1 MSFGLYGRRMIKSD
15 ETEVTVE
22 NVVAILNKA
31 LPYHWENRSEIQYL
45 WYYYR
50 GLQPILNREK
60 QVRPEICNK
69 IVENRA
75 NEIVSFKSGYL
86 MGEPL
91 QYVSR
96 GNGDNLSDAINQ
108 LNEFVFAEEKPAK
121 DKELADWFHICGT
134 SFRMVLP
141 DEDVGEDDDSPF
153 EIYTLDPRNTF
164 VVYNNGLGNKPLL
177 GVKYVVDDNGIV
189 HYSCYSDHEYFEIVE
204 SHIIKAEPHILGD
217 IPIIEYPLNIA
228 RIGAFELVIPLLDA
242 INLTDSNRQDG
253 VEQFIQAL
261 MLFHNVD
268 ISSDDYEK
276 LREEGAIKFRDIDP
290 QLKAEVAYLTSTLN
304 QGETQTLVDHMYQTV
319 LTICGMPNRNGGTST
334 SDTGSAVI
342 MRDGW
347 SAAEARAKD
356 SELMFK
362 KSERIFLKL
371 ILNICK
377 TLKGMDLKVCNI
389 EIRFT
394 RRNYENILQK
404 AQVLDLMLK
413 NSKIHPRLAFEH
425 CGLFVDSDLA
435 YTLSA
440 EYEEEQEKQLKEAQ
454 QWLNGSKEAQEWFE
468 RTKRVIEL
476 KSKRKPSQ
484 FEVFHHLNKVRKE
497 VTDLLLRDF
506 GYSKRKAAQRL
517 EKKFSGRSYEELT
530 DVEKEI
536 YDHFRKQQEAF
547 DTWFIEDERKAVVDC
562 LRSIGEHVY
571 TANSIYPTYYE
582 ELVERRVHQDL
593 AIGQCYRLVQELQY
607 AIETLPV
614 DVNTFLRF
622 GEDIQ
627 REIDLIKGWRKSD
640 NKFKGAISA
649 TAANFANVNNN
660 GNANNNNASNSN
672 GVRPDFDTS
681 IK

>member
-1 MSFGLYGRRMIKSD
+1 MVEPYLHLNGRRMILTD
-15 ETEVTVE
+15 ETEV
-22 NVVAILNKA
+22 NIGSVVQILRKA
-31 LPYHWENRSEIQYL
+31 LPYHWKNRSEISYL
-45 WYYYR
+45 WSYYKGR
-50 GLQPILNREK
+50 QPILNRVKE
-60 QVRPEICNK
+60 VRPEITNK

-96 GNGDNLSDAINQ
+96 GNAENIADAINQ

-141 DEDVGEDDDSPF
+141 DEMAGEDDESPF

-164 VVYNNGLGNKPLL
+164 VVYNNGLGNKPIL
-177 GVKYVVDDNGIV
+177 GVKYVVDENGVV

-204 SHIIKAEPHILGD
+204 SKVVSYDTHILGE
-217 IPIIEYPLNIA
+217 IPIIEYPLNMA

-242 INLTDSNRQDG
+242 INLTDSNRLDG

-268 ISSDDYEK
+268 ISSEDFDE
-276 LREEGAIKFRDIDP
+276 LRERGAIKFKDIDP
-290 QLKAEVAYLTSTLN
+290 QLKAEINYLVSNLN

-319 LTICGMPNRNGGTST
+319 LTICGMPNRNGGSST

-362 KSERIFLKL
+362 KSERIFLKVV
-371 ILNICK
+371 LNICR
-377 TLKGMDLKVCNI
+377 TLADMDLKVCNV

-413 NSKIHPRLAFEH
+413 NNKIHPRLAFEH

-440 EYEEEQEKQLKEAQ
+440 EYAEEQEQK
-454 QWLNGSKEAQEWFE
+454 AQELFE
-468 RTKRVIEL
+468 QQQRMKQEGNDDDSGNNEGNGGADG
-476 KSKRKPSQ
+476 KSAETREQSG
-484 FEVFHHLNKVRKE
+484 N
-497 VTDLLLRDF
+497 TD
-506 GYSKRKAAQRL
+506 
-517 EKKFSGRSYEELT
+517 
-530 DVEKEI
+530 
-536 YDHFRKQQEAF
+536 
-547 DTWFIEDERKAVVDC
+547 
-562 LRSIGEHVY
+562 
-571 TANSIYPTYYE
+571 
-582 ELVERRVHQDL
+582 
-593 AIGQCYRLVQELQY
+593 
-607 AIETLPV
+607 
-614 DVNTFLRF
+614 
-622 GEDIQ
+622 
-627 REIDLIKGWRKSD
+627 
-640 NKFKGAISA
+640 
-649 TAANFANVNNN
+649 
-660 GNANNNNASNSN
+660 
-672 GVRPDFDTS
+672 
-681 IK
+681 

>member
-141 DEDVGEDDDSPF
+141 DEGVDEDDDSPF

-204 SHIIKAEPHILGD
+204 SHIIKVEPHILGD

-268 ISSDDYEK
+268 ILSDDYEK

-290 QLKAEVAYLTSTLN
+290 QLKAEVSYLTSTLN

-347 SAAEARAKD
+347 SAAEARAIVEHFKEIGGNIVSSFKD
-356 SELMFK
+356 KVGGTYTTVMAIATELA
-362 KSERIFLKL
+362 EWI
-371 ILNICK
+371 
-377 TLKGMDLKVCNI
+377 GD
-389 EIRFT
+389 
-394 RRNYENILQK
+394 Y
-404 AQVLDLMLK
+404 
-413 NSKIHPRLAFEH
+413 
-425 CGLFVDSDLA
+425 
-435 YTLSA
+435 YTA
-440 EYEEEQEKQLKEAQ
+440 GIEYEYDTRGNPEIDANDIVYQENE
-454 QWLNGSKEAQEWFE
+454 
-468 RTKRVIEL
+468 
-476 KSKRKPSQ
+476 
-484 FEVFHHLNKVRKE
+484 FHDGMKVNIYRH
-497 VTDLLLRDF
+497 TINFDQ
-506 GYSKRKAAQRL
+506 A
-517 EKKFSGRSYEELT
+517 FSGK
-530 DVEKEI
+530 V
-536 YDHFRKQQEAF
+536 
-547 DTWFIEDERKAVVDC
+547 
-562 LRSIGEHVY
+562 
-571 TANSIYPTYYE
+571 TA
-582 ELVERRVHQDL
+582 RRV
-593 AIGQCYRLVQELQY
+593 
-607 AIETLPV
+607 
-614 DVNTFLRF
+614 
-622 GEDIQ
+622 
-627 REIDLIKGWRKSD
+627 S
-640 NKFKGAISA
+640 S
-649 TAANFANVNNN
+649 
-660 GNANNNNASNSN
+660 
-672 GVRPDFDTS
+672 
-681 IK
+681 

>member
-1 MSFGLYGRRMIKSD
+1 MVEPYLHLNGRRMILTD
-15 ETEVTVE
+15 ETEVNIG
-22 NVVAILNKA
+22 NVVQILRKA
-31 LPYHWENRSEIQYL
+31 LPYHWKNRSEISYL
-45 WYYYR
+45 WSYYKGR
-50 GLQPILNREK
+50 QPILNRVKE
-60 QVRPEICNK
+60 VRPEITNK

-96 GNGDNLSDAINQ
+96 GNAENIADAINQ

-141 DEDVGEDDDSPF
+141 DEMAGEDDESPF

-164 VVYNNGLGNKPLL
+164 VVYNNGLGNKPIL
-177 GVKYVVDDNGIV
+177 GVKYVVDENGV
-189 HYSCYSDHEYFEIVE
+189 VRYSCYSDHEYFEIVE
-204 SHIIKAEPHILGD
+204 SKVISYDTHILGE
-217 IPIIEYPLNIA
+217 IPIIEYPLNMA

-242 INLTDSNRQDG
+242 INLTDSNRLDG

-268 ISSDDYEK
+268 ISSEDFDE
-276 LREEGAIKFRDIDP
+276 LRERGAIKFKDIDP
-290 QLKAEVAYLTSTLN
+290 QLKAEINYLVSNLN

-319 LTICGMPNRNGGTST
+319 LTICGMPNRNGGSST

-362 KSERIFLKL
+362 KSERTFLKVV
-371 ILNICK
+371 LNICR
-377 TLKGMDLKVCNI
+377 TLADMDLKVCNV

-413 NSKIHPRLAFEH
+413 NNKIHPRLAFEH

-440 EYEEEQEKQLKEAQ
+440 EYAEEQEQK
-454 QWLNGSKEAQEWFE
+454 AQELFE
-468 RTKRVIEL
+468 QQQRMKQEGNDDDSGNNEGNGGADG
-476 KSKRKPSQ
+476 KSAETREQ
-484 FEVFHHLNKVRKE
+484 GGN
-497 VTDLLLRDF
+497 TD
-506 GYSKRKAAQRL
+506 
-517 EKKFSGRSYEELT
+517 
-530 DVEKEI
+530 
-536 YDHFRKQQEAF
+536 
-547 DTWFIEDERKAVVDC
+547 
-562 LRSIGEHVY
+562 
-571 TANSIYPTYYE
+571 
-582 ELVERRVHQDL
+582 
-593 AIGQCYRLVQELQY
+593 
-607 AIETLPV
+607 
-614 DVNTFLRF
+614 
-622 GEDIQ
+622 
-627 REIDLIKGWRKSD
+627 
-640 NKFKGAISA
+640 
-649 TAANFANVNNN
+649 
-660 GNANNNNASNSN
+660 
-672 GVRPDFDTS
+672 
-681 IK
+681 

>member
-1 MSFGLYGRRMIKSD
+1 MVEPYLHLNGRRMILTD
-15 ETEVTVE
+15 ETEVNIG
-22 NVVAILNKA
+22 NVVQILRKA
-31 LPYHWENRSEIQYL
+31 LPYHWKNRSEISYL
-45 WYYYR
+45 WSYYKGR
-50 GLQPILNREK
+50 QPILNRVKE
-60 QVRPEICNK
+60 VRPEITNK

-96 GNGDNLSDAINQ
+96 GNAENIADAINQ

-141 DEDVGEDDDSPF
+141 DEMAGEDDESPF

-164 VVYNNGLGNKPLL
+164 VVYNNGLGSKPIL
-177 GVKYVVDDNGIV
+177 GVKYVVDENGVV

-204 SHIIKAEPHILGD
+204 SKVVSYDTHILGE

-242 INLTDSNRQDG
+242 INLTDSNRLDG

-268 ISSDDYEK
+268 ISSEDFDE
-276 LREEGAIKFRDIDP
+276 LRERGAIKFKDIDP
-290 QLKAEVAYLTSTLN
+290 QLKAEINYLVSNLN

-319 LTICGMPNRNGGTST
+319 LTICGMPNRNGGSST

-362 KSERIFLKL
+362 KSERIFLKVV
-371 ILNICK
+371 LNICR
-377 TLKGMDLKVCNI
+377 TLADMDLKVCNV

-413 NSKIHPRLAFEH
+413 NNKIHPRLAFEH

-440 EYEEEQEKQLKEAQ
+440 EYAEEQEQK
-454 QWLNGSKEAQEWFE
+454 AQELFE
-468 RTKRVIEL
+468 QQQRMKQEGNDDDSGNNEGNGGADG
-476 KSKRKPSQ
+476 KSAETREQSG
-484 FEVFHHLNKVRKE
+484 N
-497 VTDLLLRDF
+497 TD
-506 GYSKRKAAQRL
+506 
-517 EKKFSGRSYEELT
+517 
-530 DVEKEI
+530 
-536 YDHFRKQQEAF
+536 
-547 DTWFIEDERKAVVDC
+547 
-562 LRSIGEHVY
+562 
-571 TANSIYPTYYE
+571 
-582 ELVERRVHQDL
+582 
-593 AIGQCYRLVQELQY
+593 
-607 AIETLPV
+607 
-614 DVNTFLRF
+614 
-622 GEDIQ
+622 
-627 REIDLIKGWRKSD
+627 
-640 NKFKGAISA
+640 
-649 TAANFANVNNN
+649 
-660 GNANNNNASNSN
+660 
-672 GVRPDFDTS
+672 
-681 IK
+681 

>member
-1 MSFGLYGRRMIKSD
+1 MVEPYLHLNGRRMILTD
-15 ETEVTVE
+15 ETEVNIG
-22 NVVAILNKA
+22 NVVQILRKA
-31 LPYHWENRSEIQYL
+31 LPYHWKNRSEISYL
-45 WYYYR
+45 WSYYKGR
-50 GLQPILNREK
+50 QPILNRVKE
-60 QVRPEICNK
+60 VRPEITNK

-96 GNGDNLSDAINQ
+96 GNADNIADAINQ

-141 DEDVGEDDDSPF
+141 DEMAGEDDESPF

-164 VVYNNGLGNKPLL
+164 VVYNNGLGNKPIL
-177 GVKYVVDDNGIV
+177 GVKYVVDENGVV

-204 SHIIKAEPHILGD
+204 SKVISYDTHILGE
-217 IPIIEYPLNIA
+217 IPIIEYPLNMA

-242 INLTDSNRQDG
+242 INLTDSNRLDG

-268 ISSDDYEK
+268 ISSEDFDE
-276 LREEGAIKFRDIDP
+276 LRERGAIKFKDIDP
-290 QLKAEVAYLTSTLN
+290 QLKAEINYLVSNLN

-319 LTICGMPNRNGGTST
+319 LTICGMPNRNGGSST

-362 KSERIFLKL
+362 KSERIFLKVV
-371 ILNICK
+371 LNICR
-377 TLKGMDLKVCNI
+377 TLADMDLKVCNV

-413 NSKIHPRLAFEH
+413 NNKIHPRLAFEH

-440 EYEEEQEKQLKEAQ
+440 EYAEEQEQK
-454 QWLNGSKEAQEWFE
+454 AQELFE
-468 RTKRVIEL
+468 QQQRMKQEGNDDDSGNNEGNGGADG
-476 KSKRKPSQ
+476 KSAETREQSG
-484 FEVFHHLNKVRKE
+484 N
-497 VTDLLLRDF
+497 TD
-506 GYSKRKAAQRL
+506 
-517 EKKFSGRSYEELT
+517 
-530 DVEKEI
+530 
-536 YDHFRKQQEAF
+536 
-547 DTWFIEDERKAVVDC
+547 
-562 LRSIGEHVY
+562 
-571 TANSIYPTYYE
+571 
-582 ELVERRVHQDL
+582 
-593 AIGQCYRLVQELQY
+593 
-607 AIETLPV
+607 
-614 DVNTFLRF
+614 
-622 GEDIQ
+622 
-627 REIDLIKGWRKSD
+627 
-640 NKFKGAISA
+640 
-649 TAANFANVNNN
+649 
-660 GNANNNNASNSN
+660 
-672 GVRPDFDTS
+672 
-681 IK
+681 

>member
-1 MSFGLYGRRMIKSD
+1 MVEPYLHLNGRRMILTD
-15 ETEVTVE
+15 ETEVNIG
-22 NVVAILNKA
+22 NVVQILRKA
-31 LPYHWENRSEIQYL
+31 LPYHWKNRSEISYL
-45 WYYYR
+45 WSYYKGR
-50 GLQPILNREK
+50 QPILNRVKE
-60 QVRPEICNK
+60 VRPEITNK

-96 GNGDNLSDAINQ
+96 GNAENIADAINQ

-141 DEDVGEDDDSPF
+141 DEMAGEGDESPF

-164 VVYNNGLGNKPLL
+164 VVYNNGLGNKPIL
-177 GVKYVVDDNGIV
+177 GVKYVVDENGVV
-189 HYSCYSDHEYFEIVE
+189 HYSCYSDREYFEIVE
-204 SHIIKAEPHILGD
+204 SKVVSYDTHILGE
-217 IPIIEYPLNIA
+217 IPIIEYPLNMA

-242 INLTDSNRQDG
+242 INLTDSNRLDG

-268 ISSDDYEK
+268 ISSEDFDE
-276 LREEGAIKFRDIDP
+276 LRERGAIKFKDIDP
-290 QLKAEVAYLTSTLN
+290 QLKAEINYLVSNLN

-319 LTICGMPNRNGGTST
+319 LTICGMPNRNGGSST

-362 KSERIFLKL
+362 KSERIFLKVV
-371 ILNICK
+371 LNICR
-377 TLKGMDLKVCNI
+377 TLADMDLKVCNV

-413 NSKIHPRLAFEH
+413 NNKIHPRLAFEH

-440 EYEEEQEKQLKEAQ
+440 EYAEEQEQK
-454 QWLNGSKEAQEWFE
+454 AQELFE
-468 RTKRVIEL
+468 QQQRMKQEGNDDDSGNNEGNGGADG
-476 KSKRKPSQ
+476 KSAETREQSG
-484 FEVFHHLNKVRKE
+484 N
-497 VTDLLLRDF
+497 TD
-506 GYSKRKAAQRL
+506 
-517 EKKFSGRSYEELT
+517 
-530 DVEKEI
+530 
-536 YDHFRKQQEAF
+536 
-547 DTWFIEDERKAVVDC
+547 
-562 LRSIGEHVY
+562 
-571 TANSIYPTYYE
+571 
-582 ELVERRVHQDL
+582 
-593 AIGQCYRLVQELQY
+593 
-607 AIETLPV
+607 
-614 DVNTFLRF
+614 
-622 GEDIQ
+622 
-627 REIDLIKGWRKSD
+627 
-640 NKFKGAISA
+640 
-649 TAANFANVNNN
+649 
-660 GNANNNNASNSN
+660 
-672 GVRPDFDTS
+672 
-681 IK
+681 

>member
-1 MSFGLYGRRMIKSD
+1 MILTD
-15 ETEVTVE
+15 ETEVNIG
-22 NVVAILNKA
+22 NVVQILRKA
-31 LPYHWENRSEIQYL
+31 LPYHWKNRSEISYL
-45 WYYYR
+45 WSYYKGR
-50 GLQPILNREK
+50 QPILNRVKE
-60 QVRPEICNK
+60 VRPEITNK

-96 GNGDNLSDAINQ
+96 GNAENIADAINQ

-141 DEDVGEDDDSPF
+141 DEMAGEDDESPF

-164 VVYNNGLGNKPLL
+164 VVYNNGLGNKPIL
-177 GVKYVVDDNGIV
+177 GVKYVVDENGVV

-204 SHIIKAEPHILGD
+204 SKVVSYDTHILGE
-217 IPIIEYPLNIA
+217 IPIIEYPLNMA

-242 INLTDSNRQDG
+242 INLTDSNRLDG

-268 ISSDDYEK
+268 ISSEDFDE
-276 LREEGAIKFRDIDP
+276 LRERGAIKFKDIDP
-290 QLKAEVAYLTSTLN
+290 QLKAEINYLVSNLN

-319 LTICGMPNRNGGTST
+319 LTICGMPNRNGGSST

-362 KSERIFLKL
+362 KSERIFLKVV
-371 ILNICK
+371 LNICR
-377 TLKGMDLKVCNI
+377 TLANMDLKVCNV

-413 NSKIHPRLAFEH
+413 NNKIHPRLAFEH

-440 EYEEEQEKQLKEAQ
+440 EYAEEQEQK
-454 QWLNGSKEAQEWFE
+454 AQELF
-468 RTKRVIEL
+468 
-476 KSKRKPSQ
+476 
-484 FEVFHHLNKVRKE
+484 
-497 VTDLLLRDF
+497 
-506 GYSKRKAAQRL
+506 
-517 EKKFSGRSYEELT
+517 
-530 DVEKEI
+530 
-536 YDHFRKQQEAF
+536 KQQQ
-547 DTWFIEDERKAVVDC
+547 RMK
-562 LRSIGEHVY
+562 
-571 TANSIYPTYYE
+571 
-582 ELVERRVHQDL
+582 
-593 AIGQCYRLVQELQY
+593 QEGNDDDSGNNEGNGG
-607 AIETLPV
+607 ADGKSAETREQSG
-614 DVNTFLRF
+614 NT
-622 GEDIQ
+622 D
-627 REIDLIKGWRKSD
+627 
-640 NKFKGAISA
+640 
-649 TAANFANVNNN
+649 
-660 GNANNNNASNSN
+660 
-672 GVRPDFDTS
+672 
-681 IK
+681 

>member
-1 MSFGLYGRRMIKSD
+1 MILTD
-15 ETEVTVE
+15 ETEVNIG
-22 NVVAILNKA
+22 NVVQILRKA
-31 LPYHWENRSEIQYL
+31 LPYHWKNRSEISYL
-45 WYYYR
+45 WSYYKGR
-50 GLQPILNREK
+50 QPILNRVKE
-60 QVRPEICNK
+60 VRPEITNK

-96 GNGDNLSDAINQ
+96 GNAENIADAINQ

-141 DEDVGEDDDSPF
+141 DEMAGEDDESPF

-164 VVYNNGLGNKPLL
+164 VVYNNGLGNKPIL
-177 GVKYVVDDNGIV
+177 GVKYVVDENGVV

-204 SHIIKAEPHILGD
+204 SKVISYDTHILGE
-217 IPIIEYPLNIA
+217 IPIIEYPLNMA

-242 INLTDSNRQDG
+242 INLTDSNRLDG

-268 ISSDDYEK
+268 ISSEDFDE
-276 LREEGAIKFRDIDP
+276 LRERGAIKFKDIDP
-290 QLKAEVAYLTSTLN
+290 QLKAEINYLVSNLN

-319 LTICGMPNRNGGTST
+319 LTICGMPNRNGGSST

-362 KSERIFLKL
+362 KSERIFLKVV
-371 ILNICK
+371 LNICR
-377 TLKGMDLKVCNI
+377 TLANMDLKVCNV

-413 NSKIHPRLAFEH
+413 NNKIHPRLAFEH

-440 EYEEEQEKQLKEAQ
+440 EYAEEQEQK
-454 QWLNGSKEAQEWFE
+454 AQELFE
-468 RTKRVIEL
+468 QQQRMKQEGNDDDSGNNEGNGGADG
-476 KSKRKPSQ
+476 KSAETREQSG
-484 FEVFHHLNKVRKE
+484 N
-497 VTDLLLRDF
+497 TD
-506 GYSKRKAAQRL
+506 
-517 EKKFSGRSYEELT
+517 
-530 DVEKEI
+530 
-536 YDHFRKQQEAF
+536 
-547 DTWFIEDERKAVVDC
+547 
-562 LRSIGEHVY
+562 
-571 TANSIYPTYYE
+571 
-582 ELVERRVHQDL
+582 
-593 AIGQCYRLVQELQY
+593 
-607 AIETLPV
+607 
-614 DVNTFLRF
+614 
-622 GEDIQ
+622 
-627 REIDLIKGWRKSD
+627 
-640 NKFKGAISA
+640 
-649 TAANFANVNNN
+649 
-660 GNANNNNASNSN
+660 
-672 GVRPDFDTS
+672 
-681 IK
+681 

>member
-1 MSFGLYGRRMIKSD
+1 MVEPYLHLNGRRMILTD
-15 ETEVTVE
+15 ETEVNIG
-22 NVVAILNKA
+22 NVVQILRKA
-31 LPYHWENRSEIQYL
+31 LPYHWKNRSEISYL
-45 WYYYR
+45 WSYYKGR
-50 GLQPILNREK
+50 QPILNRVKE
-60 QVRPEICNK
+60 VRPEITNK

-96 GNGDNLSDAINQ
+96 GNAENIANAINQ

-141 DEDVGEDDDSPF
+141 DEMAGEDDESPF

-164 VVYNNGLGNKPLL
+164 VVYNNGLGNKPIL
-177 GVKYVVDDNGIV
+177 GVKYVVDENGVV

-204 SHIIKAEPHILGD
+204 SKVVSYDTHILGE
-217 IPIIEYPLNIA
+217 IPIIEYPLNMA

-242 INLTDSNRQDG
+242 INLTDSNRLDG

-268 ISSDDYEK
+268 ISSEDFDE
-276 LREEGAIKFRDIDP
+276 LRERGAIKFKDIDP
-290 QLKAEVAYLTSTLN
+290 QLKAEINYLVSNLN

-319 LTICGMPNRNGGTST
+319 LTICGMPNRNGGSST

-362 KSERIFLKL
+362 KSERIFLKVV
-371 ILNICK
+371 LNICR
-377 TLKGMDLKVCNI
+377 TLADMDLKVCNV

-413 NSKIHPRLAFEH
+413 NNKIHPRLAFEH

-440 EYEEEQEKQLKEAQ
+440 EYAEEQEQK
-454 QWLNGSKEAQEWFE
+454 AQELFE
-468 RTKRVIEL
+468 QQQRMKQEGNDDDSGNNEGNGGADG
-476 KSKRKPSQ
+476 KSAETREQSG
-484 FEVFHHLNKVRKE
+484 N
-497 VTDLLLRDF
+497 TD
-506 GYSKRKAAQRL
+506 
-517 EKKFSGRSYEELT
+517 
-530 DVEKEI
+530 
-536 YDHFRKQQEAF
+536 
-547 DTWFIEDERKAVVDC
+547 
-562 LRSIGEHVY
+562 
-571 TANSIYPTYYE
+571 
-582 ELVERRVHQDL
+582 
-593 AIGQCYRLVQELQY
+593 
-607 AIETLPV
+607 
-614 DVNTFLRF
+614 
-622 GEDIQ
+622 
-627 REIDLIKGWRKSD
+627 
-640 NKFKGAISA
+640 
-649 TAANFANVNNN
+649 
-660 GNANNNNASNSN
+660 
-672 GVRPDFDTS
+672 
-681 IK
+681 

>member
-1 MSFGLYGRRMIKSD
+1 MVEPYLHLNGRRMILTD
-15 ETEVTVE
+15 ETEVNIS
-22 NVVAILNKA
+22 NVVQILRKA
-31 LPYHWENRSEIQYL
+31 LPYHWKNRSEISYL
-45 WYYYR
+45 WSYYKGR
-50 GLQPILNREK
+50 QPILNRVKEI
-60 QVRPEICNK
+60 RPEITNK

-96 GNGDNLSDAINQ
+96 GNAENIADAINQ

-141 DEDVGEDDDSPF
+141 DEMAGEDDESPF

-164 VVYNNGLGNKPLL
+164 VVYNNGLGNKPIL
-177 GVKYVVDDNGIV
+177 GVKYVVDENGVV

-204 SHIIKAEPHILGD
+204 SKVVSYDTHILGE
-217 IPIIEYPLNIA
+217 IPIIEYPLNMA

-242 INLTDSNRQDG
+242 INLTDSNRLDG

-268 ISSDDYEK
+268 ISSEDFDE
-276 LREEGAIKFRDIDP
+276 LRERGAIKFKDIDP
-290 QLKAEVAYLTSTLN
+290 QLKAEINYLVSNLN

-319 LTICGMPNRNGGTST
+319 LTICGMPNRNGGSST

-362 KSERIFLKL
+362 KSERIFLKVV
-371 ILNICK
+371 LNICR
-377 TLKGMDLKVCNI
+377 TLADMDLKVCNV

-413 NSKIHPRLAFEH
+413 NNKIHPRLAFEH

-440 EYEEEQEKQLKEAQ
+440 EYAEEQEQK
-454 QWLNGSKEAQEWFE
+454 AQELFE
-468 RTKRVIEL
+468 QQQRMKQEGNDDDSGNNEGNGGADG
-476 KSKRKPSQ
+476 KSAETREQSG
-484 FEVFHHLNKVRKE
+484 N
-497 VTDLLLRDF
+497 TD
-506 GYSKRKAAQRL
+506 
-517 EKKFSGRSYEELT
+517 
-530 DVEKEI
+530 
-536 YDHFRKQQEAF
+536 
-547 DTWFIEDERKAVVDC
+547 
-562 LRSIGEHVY
+562 
-571 TANSIYPTYYE
+571 
-582 ELVERRVHQDL
+582 
-593 AIGQCYRLVQELQY
+593 
-607 AIETLPV
+607 
-614 DVNTFLRF
+614 
-622 GEDIQ
+622 
-627 REIDLIKGWRKSD
+627 
-640 NKFKGAISA
+640 
-649 TAANFANVNNN
+649 
-660 GNANNNNASNSN
+660 
-672 GVRPDFDTS
+672 
-681 IK
+681 

>member
-1 MSFGLYGRRMIKSD
+1 MVEPYLHLNGRRMILTD
-15 ETEVTVE
+15 ETEVNIG
-22 NVVAILNKA
+22 NVVQILRKA
-31 LPYHWENRSEIQYL
+31 LPYHWKNRSEISYL
-45 WYYYR
+45 WSYYKGR
-50 GLQPILNREK
+50 QPILNRVKE
-60 QVRPEICNK
+60 VRPEITNK

-96 GNGDNLSDAINQ
+96 GNAENIADAINQ

-141 DEDVGEDDDSPF
+141 DEMAGEDDESPF

-164 VVYNNGLGNKPLL
+164 VVYNNGLGNKPIL
-177 GVKYVVDDNGIV
+177 GVKYMVDENGVV
-189 HYSCYSDHEYFEIVE
+189 HYSCYSDREYFEIVE
-204 SHIIKAEPHILGD
+204 SKVVSYDTHILGE
-217 IPIIEYPLNIA
+217 IPIIEYPLNMA

-242 INLTDSNRQDG
+242 INLTDSNRLDG

-268 ISSDDYEK
+268 ISSEDFDE
-276 LREEGAIKFRDIDP
+276 LRERGAIKFKDIDP
-290 QLKAEVAYLTSTLN
+290 QLKAEINYLVSNLN

-319 LTICGMPNRNGGTST
+319 LTICGMPNRNGGSST

-362 KSERIFLKL
+362 KSERIFLKVV
-371 ILNICK
+371 LNICR
-377 TLKGMDLKVCNI
+377 TLADMDLKVCNV

-413 NSKIHPRLAFEH
+413 NNKIHPRLAFEH

-440 EYEEEQEKQLKEAQ
+440 EYAEEQEQK
-454 QWLNGSKEAQEWFE
+454 AQELFE
-468 RTKRVIEL
+468 QQQRMKQEGNDDDSGNNEGNGGADG
-476 KSKRKPSQ
+476 KSAETREQSG
-484 FEVFHHLNKVRKE
+484 N
-497 VTDLLLRDF
+497 TD
-506 GYSKRKAAQRL
+506 
-517 EKKFSGRSYEELT
+517 
-530 DVEKEI
+530 
-536 YDHFRKQQEAF
+536 
-547 DTWFIEDERKAVVDC
+547 
-562 LRSIGEHVY
+562 
-571 TANSIYPTYYE
+571 
-582 ELVERRVHQDL
+582 
-593 AIGQCYRLVQELQY
+593 
-607 AIETLPV
+607 
-614 DVNTFLRF
+614 
-622 GEDIQ
+622 
-627 REIDLIKGWRKSD
+627 
-640 NKFKGAISA
+640 
-649 TAANFANVNNN
+649 
-660 GNANNNNASNSN
+660 
-672 GVRPDFDTS
+672 
-681 IK
+681 

>member
-1 MSFGLYGRRMIKSD
+1 MVEPYLHLNGRRMILTD
-15 ETEVTVE
+15 ETEVNIG
-22 NVVAILNKA
+22 NVVQILRKA
-31 LPYHWENRSEIQYL
+31 LPYHWKNRSEISYL
-45 WYYYR
+45 WSYYKGR
-50 GLQPILNREK
+50 QPILNRVKE
-60 QVRPEICNK
+60 VRPEITNK

-96 GNGDNLSDAINQ
+96 GNAENIADAINQ

-141 DEDVGEDDDSPF
+141 DEMAGEDDESPF

-164 VVYNNGLGNKPLL
+164 VVYNNGLGSKPIL
-177 GVKYVVDDNGIV
+177 GVKYVVDENGVV

-204 SHIIKAEPHILGD
+204 SKVVSYDTHILGE

-242 INLTDSNRQDG
+242 INLTDSNRLDG

-268 ISSDDYEK
+268 ISSEDFDE
-276 LREEGAIKFRDIDP
+276 LRERGAIKFKDIDP
-290 QLKAEVAYLTSTLN
+290 QLKAEINYLVSNLN

-319 LTICGMPNRNGGTST
+319 LTICGMPNRNGGSST

-362 KSERIFLKL
+362 KSERIFLKVV
-371 ILNICK
+371 LNICR
-377 TLKGMDLKVCNI
+377 TLADMDLKVCNV

-413 NSKIHPRLAFEH
+413 NNKIHPRLAFEH

-440 EYEEEQEKQLKEAQ
+440 EYAEEQEQK
-454 QWLNGSKEAQEWFE
+454 AQELFE
-468 RTKRVIEL
+468 QQQRMKQEGNDDDSGNNEGNGGADG
-476 KSKRKPSQ
+476 KSAETREQSR
-484 FEVFHHLNKVRKE
+484 N
-497 VTDLLLRDF
+497 TD
-506 GYSKRKAAQRL
+506 
-517 EKKFSGRSYEELT
+517 
-530 DVEKEI
+530 
-536 YDHFRKQQEAF
+536 
-547 DTWFIEDERKAVVDC
+547 
-562 LRSIGEHVY
+562 
-571 TANSIYPTYYE
+571 
-582 ELVERRVHQDL
+582 
-593 AIGQCYRLVQELQY
+593 
-607 AIETLPV
+607 
-614 DVNTFLRF
+614 
-622 GEDIQ
+622 
-627 REIDLIKGWRKSD
+627 
-640 NKFKGAISA
+640 
-649 TAANFANVNNN
+649 
-660 GNANNNNASNSN
+660 
-672 GVRPDFDTS
+672 
-681 IK
+681 

>member
-1 MSFGLYGRRMIKSD
+1 MVEPYLHLNGRRMILTD
-15 ETEVTVE
+15 ETEVNIG
-22 NVVAILNKA
+22 NVVQILRKA
-31 LPYHWENRSEIQYL
+31 LPYHWKNRSEISYL
-45 WYYYR
+45 WSYYKGR
-50 GLQPILNREK
+50 QPILNRVKE
-60 QVRPEICNK
+60 VRPEITNK

-96 GNGDNLSDAINQ
+96 GNAENIADAINQ

-141 DEDVGEDDDSPF
+141 DEMAGEDDESPF

-164 VVYNNGLGNKPLL
+164 VVYNNGLGSKPIL
-177 GVKYVVDDNGIV
+177 GVKYVVDENGVV

-204 SHIIKAEPHILGD
+204 SKVVSYDTHILGE
-217 IPIIEYPLNIA
+217 IPIIEYPLNMA

-242 INLTDSNRQDG
+242 INLTDSNRLDG

-268 ISSDDYEK
+268 ISSEDFDE
-276 LREEGAIKFRDIDP
+276 LRERGAIKFKDIDP
-290 QLKAEVAYLTSTLN
+290 QLKAEINYLVSNLN

-319 LTICGMPNRNGGTST
+319 LTICGMPNRNGGSST

-362 KSERIFLKL
+362 KSERIFLKVV
-371 ILNICK
+371 LNICRI
-377 TLKGMDLKVCNI
+377 LADMDLKVCNV

-413 NSKIHPRLAFEH
+413 NNKIHPRLAFEH

-440 EYEEEQEKQLKEAQ
+440 EYAEEQEQK
-454 QWLNGSKEAQEWFE
+454 AQELFE
-468 RTKRVIEL
+468 QQQRMKQEGNDDDSGNNEGNGGADG
-476 KSKRKPSQ
+476 KSAETREQSG
-484 FEVFHHLNKVRKE
+484 N
-497 VTDLLLRDF
+497 TD
-506 GYSKRKAAQRL
+506 
-517 EKKFSGRSYEELT
+517 
-530 DVEKEI
+530 
-536 YDHFRKQQEAF
+536 
-547 DTWFIEDERKAVVDC
+547 
-562 LRSIGEHVY
+562 
-571 TANSIYPTYYE
+571 
-582 ELVERRVHQDL
+582 
-593 AIGQCYRLVQELQY
+593 
-607 AIETLPV
+607 
-614 DVNTFLRF
+614 
-622 GEDIQ
+622 
-627 REIDLIKGWRKSD
+627 
-640 NKFKGAISA
+640 
-649 TAANFANVNNN
+649 
-660 GNANNNNASNSN
+660 
-672 GVRPDFDTS
+672 
-681 IK
+681 

>member
-1 MSFGLYGRRMIKSD
+1 MVEPYLHLNGRRMILTD
-15 ETEVTVE
+15 ETEVNIG
-22 NVVAILNKA
+22 NVVQILRKA
-31 LPYHWENRSEIQYL
+31 LPYHWKNRSEISYL
-45 WYYYR
+45 WSYYKGR
-50 GLQPILNREK
+50 QPILNRVKE
-60 QVRPEICNK
+60 VRPEITNK

-96 GNGDNLSDAINQ
+96 GNAENIADAINQ

-141 DEDVGEDDDSPF
+141 DEMAGEDDESPF

-164 VVYNNGLGNKPLL
+164 VVYNNGLGNKPIL
-177 GVKYVVDDNGIV
+177 GVKYVVDENGVV
-189 HYSCYSDHEYFEIVE
+189 HYSCYSNHEYFEIVE
-204 SHIIKAEPHILGD
+204 SKVISYDTHILGE
-217 IPIIEYPLNIA
+217 IPIIEYPLNMA

-242 INLTDSNRQDG
+242 INLTDSNRLDG

-268 ISSDDYEK
+268 ISSEDFDE
-276 LREEGAIKFRDIDP
+276 LRERGAIKFKDIDP
-290 QLKAEVAYLTSTLN
+290 QLKAEINYLVSNLN

-319 LTICGMPNRNGGTST
+319 LTICGMPNRNGGSST

-362 KSERIFLKL
+362 KSERIFLKVV
-371 ILNICK
+371 LNICR
-377 TLKGMDLKVCNI
+377 TLADMDLKVCNV

-413 NSKIHPRLAFEH
+413 NNKIHPRLAFEH

-440 EYEEEQEKQLKEAQ
+440 EYVEEQEQK
-454 QWLNGSKEAQEWFE
+454 AQELFE
-468 RTKRVIEL
+468 QQKRMKQEGNDDDSGNNEGNGGADG
-476 KSKRKPSQ
+476 KSAETREQSG
-484 FEVFHHLNKVRKE
+484 N
-497 VTDLLLRDF
+497 TD
-506 GYSKRKAAQRL
+506 
-517 EKKFSGRSYEELT
+517 
-530 DVEKEI
+530 
-536 YDHFRKQQEAF
+536 
-547 DTWFIEDERKAVVDC
+547 
-562 LRSIGEHVY
+562 
-571 TANSIYPTYYE
+571 
-582 ELVERRVHQDL
+582 
-593 AIGQCYRLVQELQY
+593 
-607 AIETLPV
+607 
-614 DVNTFLRF
+614 
-622 GEDIQ
+622 
-627 REIDLIKGWRKSD
+627 
-640 NKFKGAISA
+640 
-649 TAANFANVNNN
+649 
-660 GNANNNNASNSN
+660 
-672 GVRPDFDTS
+672 
-681 IK
+681 

>member
-1 MSFGLYGRRMIKSD
+1 MILTD
-15 ETEVTVE
+15 ETEVNIG
-22 NVVAILNKA
+22 NVVQILRKA
-31 LPYHWENRSEIQYL
+31 LPYHWKNRSEISYL
-45 WYYYR
+45 WSYYKGR
-50 GLQPILNREK
+50 QPILNRVKE
-60 QVRPEICNK
+60 VRPEITNK

-96 GNGDNLSDAINQ
+96 GNAENIADAINQ

-141 DEDVGEDDDSPF
+141 DEMAGEDDESPF

-164 VVYNNGLGNKPLL
+164 VVYNNGLGNKPIL
-177 GVKYVVDDNGIV
+177 GVKYVVDENGVV

-204 SHIIKAEPHILGD
+204 SKVISYDTHILGE
-217 IPIIEYPLNIA
+217 IPIIEYPLNMA

-242 INLTDSNRQDG
+242 INLTDSNRLDG

-268 ISSDDYEK
+268 ISSEDFDE
-276 LREEGAIKFRDIDP
+276 LRERGAIKFKDIDP
-290 QLKAEVAYLTSTLN
+290 QLKAEINYLVSNLN

-319 LTICGMPNRNGGTST
+319 LTICGMPNRNGGSST

-362 KSERIFLKL
+362 KSERIFLKVV
-371 ILNICK
+371 LNICR
-377 TLKGMDLKVCNI
+377 TLADMDLKVCNV

-413 NSKIHPRLAFEH
+413 NNKIHPRLAFEH

-440 EYEEEQEKQLKEAQ
+440 EYAEEQEQK
-454 QWLNGSKEAQEWFE
+454 AQELFE
-468 RTKRVIEL
+468 QQQRMKQEGNDDDSGNNEGNGGADG
-476 KSKRKPSQ
+476 KSAETREQSG
-484 FEVFHHLNKVRKE
+484 N
-497 VTDLLLRDF
+497 TD
-506 GYSKRKAAQRL
+506 
-517 EKKFSGRSYEELT
+517 
-530 DVEKEI
+530 
-536 YDHFRKQQEAF
+536 
-547 DTWFIEDERKAVVDC
+547 
-562 LRSIGEHVY
+562 
-571 TANSIYPTYYE
+571 
-582 ELVERRVHQDL
+582 
-593 AIGQCYRLVQELQY
+593 
-607 AIETLPV
+607 
-614 DVNTFLRF
+614 
-622 GEDIQ
+622 
-627 REIDLIKGWRKSD
+627 
-640 NKFKGAISA
+640 
-649 TAANFANVNNN
+649 
-660 GNANNNNASNSN
+660 
-672 GVRPDFDTS
+672 
-681 IK
+681 

>member
-1 MSFGLYGRRMIKSD
+1 MILTD
-15 ETEVTVE
+15 ETEVNIG
-22 NVVAILNKA
+22 NVVQILRKA
-31 LPYHWENRSEIQYL
+31 LPYHWKNRSEISYL
-45 WYYYR
+45 WSYYKGR
-50 GLQPILNREK
+50 QPILNRVKE
-60 QVRPEICNK
+60 VRPEITNK

-96 GNGDNLSDAINQ
+96 GNAENIADAINQ

-141 DEDVGEDDDSPF
+141 DEMAGEDDESPF

-164 VVYNNGLGNKPLL
+164 VVYNNGLGNKPIL
-177 GVKYVVDDNGIV
+177 GVKYVVDENGVV

-204 SHIIKAEPHILGD
+204 SKVVSYDTHILGE
-217 IPIIEYPLNIA
+217 IPIIEYPLNMA

-242 INLTDSNRQDG
+242 INLTDSNRLDG

-268 ISSDDYEK
+268 ISSKDFDE
-276 LREEGAIKFRDIDP
+276 LRERGAIKFKDIDP
-290 QLKAEVAYLTSTLN
+290 QLKAEINYLVSNLN

-319 LTICGMPNRNGGTST
+319 LTICGMPNRNGGSST

-362 KSERIFLKL
+362 KSERIFLKVV
-371 ILNICK
+371 LNICR
-377 TLKGMDLKVCNI
+377 TLADMDLKVCNV

-413 NSKIHPRLAFEH
+413 NNKIHPRLAFEH

-440 EYEEEQEKQLKEAQ
+440 EYAEEQEQK
-454 QWLNGSKEAQEWFE
+454 AQELFE
-468 RTKRVIEL
+468 QQQRIKQEGNDDDSGNNEGNGGADGKFAETREQ
-476 KSKRKPSQ
+476 SG
-484 FEVFHHLNKVRKE
+484 N
-497 VTDLLLRDF
+497 TD
-506 GYSKRKAAQRL
+506 
-517 EKKFSGRSYEELT
+517 
-530 DVEKEI
+530 
-536 YDHFRKQQEAF
+536 
-547 DTWFIEDERKAVVDC
+547 
-562 LRSIGEHVY
+562 
-571 TANSIYPTYYE
+571 
-582 ELVERRVHQDL
+582 
-593 AIGQCYRLVQELQY
+593 
-607 AIETLPV
+607 
-614 DVNTFLRF
+614 
-622 GEDIQ
+622 
-627 REIDLIKGWRKSD
+627 
-640 NKFKGAISA
+640 
-649 TAANFANVNNN
+649 
-660 GNANNNNASNSN
+660 
-672 GVRPDFDTS
+672 
-681 IK
+681 

>member
-1 MSFGLYGRRMIKSD
+1 MVEPYLHLNGRRMILTD
-15 ETEVTVE
+15 ETEVNIG
-22 NVVAILNKA
+22 NVVQILRKA
-31 LPYHWENRSEIQYL
+31 LPYHWKNRSEISYL
-45 WYYYR
+45 WSYYKGR
-50 GLQPILNREK
+50 QPILNRVKE
-60 QVRPEICNK
+60 VRPEITNK

-96 GNGDNLSDAINQ
+96 GNAENIANAINQ

-141 DEDVGEDDDSPF
+141 DEMAGEDDESPF

-164 VVYNNGLGNKPLL
+164 VVYNNGLGNKPIL
-177 GVKYVVDDNGIV
+177 GVKYVVDENGVV

-204 SHIIKAEPHILGD
+204 SEVVSYDTHILGE
-217 IPIIEYPLNIA
+217 IPIIEYPLNMA

-242 INLTDSNRQDG
+242 INLTDSNRLDG

-268 ISSDDYEK
+268 ISSEDFDE
-276 LREEGAIKFRDIDP
+276 LRERGAIKFKDIDP
-290 QLKAEVAYLTSTLN
+290 QLKAEINYLVSNLN
-304 QGETQTLVDHMYQTV
+304 QGETQILVDHMYQTV
-319 LTICGMPNRNGGTST
+319 LTICGMPNRNGGSST

-362 KSERIFLKL
+362 KSERIFLKVV
-371 ILNICK
+371 LNICR
-377 TLKGMDLKVCNI
+377 TLADMDLKVCNV

-413 NSKIHPRLAFEH
+413 NNKIHPRLAFEH

-440 EYEEEQEKQLKEAQ
+440 EYAEEQEQK
-454 QWLNGSKEAQEWFE
+454 AQELFE
-468 RTKRVIEL
+468 QQQRMKQEGNDDDSGNNEGNGGADG
-476 KSKRKPSQ
+476 KSAETREQSG
-484 FEVFHHLNKVRKE
+484 N
-497 VTDLLLRDF
+497 TD
-506 GYSKRKAAQRL
+506 
-517 EKKFSGRSYEELT
+517 
-530 DVEKEI
+530 
-536 YDHFRKQQEAF
+536 
-547 DTWFIEDERKAVVDC
+547 
-562 LRSIGEHVY
+562 
-571 TANSIYPTYYE
+571 
-582 ELVERRVHQDL
+582 
-593 AIGQCYRLVQELQY
+593 
-607 AIETLPV
+607 
-614 DVNTFLRF
+614 
-622 GEDIQ
+622 
-627 REIDLIKGWRKSD
+627 
-640 NKFKGAISA
+640 
-649 TAANFANVNNN
+649 
-660 GNANNNNASNSN
+660 
-672 GVRPDFDTS
+672 
-681 IK
+681 

>member
-1 MSFGLYGRRMIKSD
+1 MILTD
-15 ETEVTVE
+15 ETEVNIG
-22 NVVAILNKA
+22 NVVQILRKA
-31 LPYHWENRSEIQYL
+31 LPYHWKNRSEISYL
-45 WYYYR
+45 WSYYKGR
-50 GLQPILNREK
+50 QPILNRVKE
-60 QVRPEICNK
+60 VRPEITNK

-96 GNGDNLSDAINQ
+96 GNAENIADAINQ

-141 DEDVGEDDDSPF
+141 DEMAGEDDESPF

-164 VVYNNGLGNKPLL
+164 VVYNNGLGNKPIL
-177 GVKYVVDDNGIV
+177 GVKYVVDENGVV

-204 SHIIKAEPHILGD
+204 SKVVSYDTHILGE
-217 IPIIEYPLNIA
+217 IPIIEYPLNMA

-242 INLTDSNRQDG
+242 INLTDSNRLDG

-268 ISSDDYEK
+268 ISSEDFDE
-276 LREEGAIKFRDIDP
+276 LRERGAIKFKDIDP
-290 QLKAEVAYLTSTLN
+290 QLKAEINYLVSNLN

-319 LTICGMPNRNGGTST
+319 LTICGMPNRNGGSST

-362 KSERIFLKL
+362 KSERIFLKVV
-371 ILNICK
+371 LNICR
-377 TLKGMDLKVCNI
+377 TLAGMDLKVCNV

-413 NSKIHPRLAFEH
+413 NNKIHPRLAFEH

-440 EYEEEQEKQLKEAQ
+440 EYAEEQEQK
-454 QWLNGSKEAQEWFE
+454 AQELFE
-468 RTKRVIEL
+468 QQQRMKQEGNDDDSGNNEGNGGADG
-476 KSKRKPSQ
+476 KSAETREQSG
-484 FEVFHHLNKVRKE
+484 N
-497 VTDLLLRDF
+497 TD
-506 GYSKRKAAQRL
+506 
-517 EKKFSGRSYEELT
+517 
-530 DVEKEI
+530 
-536 YDHFRKQQEAF
+536 
-547 DTWFIEDERKAVVDC
+547 
-562 LRSIGEHVY
+562 
-571 TANSIYPTYYE
+571 
-582 ELVERRVHQDL
+582 
-593 AIGQCYRLVQELQY
+593 
-607 AIETLPV
+607 
-614 DVNTFLRF
+614 
-622 GEDIQ
+622 
-627 REIDLIKGWRKSD
+627 
-640 NKFKGAISA
+640 
-649 TAANFANVNNN
+649 
-660 GNANNNNASNSN
+660 
-672 GVRPDFDTS
+672 
-681 IK
+681 

>member
-1 MSFGLYGRRMIKSD
+1 MVEPYLHLNGRRMILTD
-15 ETEVTVE
+15 ETEVNIG
-22 NVVAILNKA
+22 NVVQILRKA
-31 LPYHWENRSEIQYL
+31 LPYHWKNRSEISYL
-45 WYYYR
+45 WSYYKGR
-50 GLQPILNREK
+50 QPILNRVKE
-60 QVRPEICNK
+60 VRPEITNK

-96 GNGDNLSDAINQ
+96 GNAENIADAINQ

-141 DEDVGEDDDSPF
+141 DEMAGEDDESPF

-164 VVYNNGLGNKPLL
+164 VVYNNGLGNKPIL
-177 GVKYVVDDNGIV
+177 GVKYVVDENGVV
-189 HYSCYSDHEYFEIVE
+189 HYSCYSDCEYFEIVE
-204 SHIIKAEPHILGD
+204 SKVVSYDTHILGE
-217 IPIIEYPLNIA
+217 IPIIEYPLNMA

-242 INLTDSNRQDG
+242 INLTDSNRLDG

-268 ISSDDYEK
+268 ISSEDFDE
-276 LREEGAIKFRDIDP
+276 LRERGAIKFKDIDP
-290 QLKAEVAYLTSTLN
+290 QLKAEINYLVSNLN

-319 LTICGMPNRNGGTST
+319 LTICGMPNRNGGSST

-362 KSERIFLKL
+362 KSERIFLKVV
-371 ILNICK
+371 LNICR
-377 TLKGMDLKVCNI
+377 TLADMDLKVCNV

-413 NSKIHPRLAFEH
+413 NNKIHPRLAFEH

-440 EYEEEQEKQLKEAQ
+440 EYAEEQEQK
-454 QWLNGSKEAQEWFE
+454 AQELFE
-468 RTKRVIEL
+468 QQQRMKQEGNDDDSGNNEGNGGADG
-476 KSKRKPSQ
+476 KSAETREQSG
-484 FEVFHHLNKVRKE
+484 N
-497 VTDLLLRDF
+497 TD
-506 GYSKRKAAQRL
+506 
-517 EKKFSGRSYEELT
+517 
-530 DVEKEI
+530 
-536 YDHFRKQQEAF
+536 
-547 DTWFIEDERKAVVDC
+547 
-562 LRSIGEHVY
+562 
-571 TANSIYPTYYE
+571 
-582 ELVERRVHQDL
+582 
-593 AIGQCYRLVQELQY
+593 
-607 AIETLPV
+607 
-614 DVNTFLRF
+614 
-622 GEDIQ
+622 
-627 REIDLIKGWRKSD
+627 
-640 NKFKGAISA
+640 
-649 TAANFANVNNN
+649 
-660 GNANNNNASNSN
+660 
-672 GVRPDFDTS
+672 
-681 IK
+681 

>member
-1 MSFGLYGRRMIKSD
+1 MVEPYLHLNGRRMILTD
-15 ETEVTVE
+15 ETEVNIG
-22 NVVAILNKA
+22 NVVQILRKA
-31 LPYHWENRSEIQYL
+31 LPYHWKNRSEISYL
-45 WYYYR
+45 WSYYKGR
-50 GLQPILNREK
+50 QPILNRVKE
-60 QVRPEICNK
+60 VRPEITNK

-96 GNGDNLSDAINQ
+96 GNAENIADAINQ

-141 DEDVGEDDDSPF
+141 DEMAGEDDESPF

-164 VVYNNGLGNKPLL
+164 VVYNNGLGNKPIL
-177 GVKYVVDDNGIV
+177 GVKYVVDENGVV

-204 SHIIKAEPHILGD
+204 SKVVSYDTHILGE
-217 IPIIEYPLNIA
+217 IPIIEYPLNMA

-242 INLTDSNRQDG
+242 INLTDSNRLDG

-268 ISSDDYEK
+268 ISSEDFDE
-276 LREEGAIKFRDIDP
+276 LRERGAIKFKDIDP
-290 QLKAEVAYLTSTLN
+290 QLKAEINYLVSNLN

-319 LTICGMPNRNGGTST
+319 LTICGMPNRNGGSST

-362 KSERIFLKL
+362 KSERIFLKVV
-371 ILNICK
+371 LNICR
-377 TLKGMDLKVCNI
+377 TLADMDLKVCNV

-413 NSKIHPRLAFEH
+413 NNKIHPRLAFEH

-440 EYEEEQEKQLKEAQ
+440 EYAEEQEQK
-454 QWLNGSKEAQEWFE
+454 AQELFE
-468 RTKRVIEL
+468 QQQRMKQEGNDDDSGNNEGNGGADG
-476 KSKRKPSQ
+476 KSAETREQ
-484 FEVFHHLNKVRKE
+484 GGN
-497 VTDLLLRDF
+497 TD
-506 GYSKRKAAQRL
+506 
-517 EKKFSGRSYEELT
+517 
-530 DVEKEI
+530 
-536 YDHFRKQQEAF
+536 
-547 DTWFIEDERKAVVDC
+547 
-562 LRSIGEHVY
+562 
-571 TANSIYPTYYE
+571 
-582 ELVERRVHQDL
+582 
-593 AIGQCYRLVQELQY
+593 
-607 AIETLPV
+607 
-614 DVNTFLRF
+614 
-622 GEDIQ
+622 
-627 REIDLIKGWRKSD
+627 
-640 NKFKGAISA
+640 
-649 TAANFANVNNN
+649 
-660 GNANNNNASNSN
+660 
-672 GVRPDFDTS
+672 
-681 IK
+681 

>member
-1 MSFGLYGRRMIKSD
+1 MVEPYLHLNGRRMILTD
-15 ETEVTVE
+15 ETEVNIG
-22 NVVAILNKA
+22 NVVQILRKA
-31 LPYHWENRSEIQYL
+31 LPYHWKNRSEISYL
-45 WYYYR
+45 WSYYKGR
-50 GLQPILNREK
+50 QPILNRVKE
-60 QVRPEICNK
+60 VRPEITNK

-96 GNGDNLSDAINQ
+96 GNAENIANAINQ

-141 DEDVGEDDDSPF
+141 DEMAGEDDESPF

-164 VVYNNGLGNKPLL
+164 VVYNNGLGNKPIL
-177 GVKYVVDDNGIV
+177 GVKYVVDENGVV

-204 SHIIKAEPHILGD
+204 SKVVSYDTHILGE
-217 IPIIEYPLNIA
+217 IPIIEYPLNMA

-242 INLTDSNRQDG
+242 INLTDSNRLDG

-268 ISSDDYEK
+268 ISSKDFDE
-276 LREEGAIKFRDIDP
+276 LRERGAIKFKDIDP
-290 QLKAEVAYLTSTLN
+290 QLKAEINYLVSNLN

-319 LTICGMPNRNGGTST
+319 LTICGMPNRNGGSST

-362 KSERIFLKL
+362 KSERIFLKVV
-371 ILNICK
+371 LNICR
-377 TLKGMDLKVCNI
+377 TLADMDLKVCNV

-413 NSKIHPRLAFEH
+413 NNKIHPRLAFEH

-440 EYEEEQEKQLKEAQ
+440 EYAEEQEQK
-454 QWLNGSKEAQEWFE
+454 AQELFE
-468 RTKRVIEL
+468 QQQRMKQEGNDDDSGNNEGNGGADG
-476 KSKRKPSQ
+476 KSAETREQSG
-484 FEVFHHLNKVRKE
+484 N
-497 VTDLLLRDF
+497 TD
-506 GYSKRKAAQRL
+506 
-517 EKKFSGRSYEELT
+517 
-530 DVEKEI
+530 
-536 YDHFRKQQEAF
+536 
-547 DTWFIEDERKAVVDC
+547 
-562 LRSIGEHVY
+562 
-571 TANSIYPTYYE
+571 
-582 ELVERRVHQDL
+582 
-593 AIGQCYRLVQELQY
+593 
-607 AIETLPV
+607 
-614 DVNTFLRF
+614 
-622 GEDIQ
+622 
-627 REIDLIKGWRKSD
+627 
-640 NKFKGAISA
+640 
-649 TAANFANVNNN
+649 
-660 GNANNNNASNSN
+660 
-672 GVRPDFDTS
+672 
-681 IK
+681 